1 MDGHFER
8 GAFVPE
14 SSLDDLANAALTAMY
29 AYFLKYNELH
39 PPGFGTVWLQS
50 DTGFLIACTPDKKY
64 ADRLKRVIGGLK

>member
-1 MDGHFER
+1 M
-8 GAFVPE
+8 PE
-14 SSLDDLANAALTAMY
+14 PSVDDLAQEALTAMH

-50 DTGFLIACTPDKKY
+50 EGGFLIVCTPDKKY